1 MSERRWALRQE
12 VIALR
17 DQYLGKRRHRMNK
30 WKLMV
35 RSFFATVA
43 ACLFLSAPLSG
54 QDPYAEPDDTWI
66 SLTGTVESVMADQ
79 FTLKYSEDGEESW
92 IIVEMDDG
100 DRDADGYKLMA
111 GDLVTVN
118 GIIDDD
124 LFETR
129 TIEASSV
136 YVANLDTY
144 FYASAADEEDAFV
157 TVTVPMEMGDAVVQ
171 GVVTEVNE
179 HEFTLDTGLREVT
192 VDVAE
197 MPYDPLDDVGY
208 QQIDVGDAV
217 SVFGEVDYD
226 FFDGREVM
234 ASSVTTLWNG

>member
-1 MSERRWALRQE
+1 MLKSLVA
-12 VIALR
+12 V
-17 DQYLGKRRHRMNK
+17 
-30 WKLMV
+30 
-35 RSFFATVA
+35 TV
-43 ACLFLSAPLSG
+43 ACLFLSTPLSG
-54 QDPYAEPDDTWI
+54 QDPYAKPDNTWI
-66 SLTGTVESVMADQ
+66 SLTGTVQTVMADA
-79 FTLKYSEDGEESW
+79 FTMKYDEDGEEGW
-92 IIVEMDDG
+92 ITVEMDDG

-111 GDLVTVN
+111 GDIVTVN
-118 GIIDDD
+118 GMIDDD

-144 FYASAADEEDAFV
+144 FYASAMDEEDTFV
-157 TVTVPMEMGDAVVQ
+157 TFTVPFEVGDAVVQ
-171 GVVTEVNE
+171 GVVTAVNE

-192 VDVAE
+192 VDVAD
-197 MPYDPLDDVGY
+197 MPYDPLDDEGY

-226 FFDGREVM
+226 FFEGREIM